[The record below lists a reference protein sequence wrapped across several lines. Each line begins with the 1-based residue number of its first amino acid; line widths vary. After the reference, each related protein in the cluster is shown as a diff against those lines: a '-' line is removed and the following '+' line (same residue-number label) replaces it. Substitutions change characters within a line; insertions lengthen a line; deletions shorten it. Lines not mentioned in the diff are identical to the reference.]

1 VGKRTRGRGLQ
12 ISASTRL
19 VCQNNHHQRRFKKAA
34 LMSHILVIESDRN
47 RRTLLM
53 GLIRQHTRLVDVTLV
68 DSVQAAIACFANK
81 KPDLIVAPTL
91 LSPDDSAQL
100 TEHVKW
106 YAAPHV
112 QMLTVPALDMLRAP
126 IAEERHRFS
135 FFRRRRPVSLGLQ
148 YDPSMVGRQIADA
161 LDVAVTLREE
171 RGSTMDV
178 RALLRKEEPLLIVQ
192 PSQTDVIA
200 DPILSNR
207 SFRERAER
215 MAQSG
220 WSVRMPW
227 GSEVDLVNISRTGVL
242 LESNSKVSPGVIL
255 ELNLKGMGQSHNV
268 MARFVRSQIADVD
281 RLGVRYHAAA
291 HFEQPLEMLTGRT
304 ESNSKPQATPQ
315 SLAALFSSVVS
326 ESDDAEDP
334 CLRFT
339 RGLCGMVGA
348 RDVLVR
354 QTPMVPSAD
363 CESIYFRVNGDE
375 RSGMVLQ
382 ILFDRHRSLTTSEF
396 RLLKAATGL
405 TSALLDLDGVT
416 FDETALV
423 KRKLAQ
429 VA

>member
-1 VGKRTRGRGLQ
+1 
-12 ISASTRL
+12 
-19 VCQNNHHQRRFKKAA
+19 
-34 LMSHILVIESDRN
+34 MPHILVIETDRN

-53 GLIRQHTRLVDVTLV
+53 GLIREHTRMVDVTMV
-68 DSVQAAIACFANK
+68 DSVQAAIDCFANK

-91 LSPDDSAQL
+91 LSPEDSAQL

-106 YAAPHV
+106 HAAPHV
-112 QMLTVPALDMLRAP
+112 QMLTVSALDILRAP
-126 IAEERHRFS
+126 IAEERRRFS
-135 FFRRRRPVSLGLQ
+135 LFRRRRPVSLGLQ
-148 YDPSMVGRQIADA
+148 YDPSMVGAQIADA
-161 LDVAVTLREE
+161 LERAVTLREE

-178 RALLRKEEPLLIVQ
+178 RALLRKEEPVLIVQ
-192 PSQTDVIA
+192 PVQTGAI

-220 WSVRMPW
+220 WTVRMPW

-242 LESNSKVSPGVIL
+242 IESSSKVSPGVIL
-255 ELNLKGMGQSHNV
+255 DLSLKGMGQSHNV
-268 MARFVRSQIADVD
+268 TARFVRSQIANVD

-291 HFEQPLEMLTGRT
+291 HFEQPIEMLTART

-348 RDVLVR
+348 RDVFVG
-354 QTPMVPSAD
+354 QTPMVPSDD

-382 ILFDRHRSLTTSEF
+382 VLFDRHRSLTSAEF